1 MARSVP
7 EKKVMPA
14 TKRRKSRLPVATERQ
29 TLSKSLMG
37 AGARFSPDQLA
48 VADLVCERQENPA

>member
-1 MARSVP
+1 
-7 EKKVMPA
+7 MPA
-14 TKRRKSRLPVATERQ
+14 TKRRKSRLRVATERQ
-29 TLSKSLMG
+29 TLSKRLMG